1 MGGLHLPRAAAAP
14 PRPPQV
20 RLAPVGFAQLR
31 LLDLRI
37 QRRGTSVGHTPPR
50 PPPLHLSRL
59 PTHTIATRNKPHAIA
74 PTLSY
79 STLNSL
85 DTLGGSRRT
94 CSVPYDLSDLSDEFA
109 HLSNHC
115 IQTKS
120 DNYGWA
126 GRQHHHC
133 VRSDLE
139 PTRQHQHQY
148 RHQHPTLTSAHLTRP

>member
-1 MGGLHLPRAAAAP
+1 MVSTYLERPLLLPGR
-14 PRPPQV
+14 RKFDW
-20 RLAPVGFAQLR
+20 RLWVLLSYDYSISVYNEGVLR
-31 LLDLRI
+31 
-37 QRRGTSVGHTPPR
+37 SVTPPPR